1 MYRLLIITLLKIC
14 KRFVK
19 MIPFPKVRK
28 AIKQRVKDMLK
39 YANLPKRKDFSKIT
53 SKVMMEKETLQYI
66 IKNKCSV
73 SRYGD
78 GEIGFL
84 LFDNFKHFFQ
94 PNNKE
99 LQNKLKFILKNPID
113 SCLIC
118 LPKWMFHPSDVQWY
132 KNCQSMYFFSFRKY
146 ILDKYNYGS
155 ANIFTSESFDQGNYD
170 EIIKIWKDK
179 PIVIITCKNSAF
191 IEDDR
196 LFRKDQIIKVIETKA
211 VDAFSDYDNIMNQIV
226 NDENITKD
234 CIIVASLGLTATVL
248 AYDLSKLG
256 YRCID
261 IGNITNAYKYF
272 MKEMPAA
279 DDLRLS
285 GDFVDGVTDIK
296 KFIKNNN

>member
-1 MYRLLIITLLKIC
+1 MYRFIIIMLLKIC
-14 KRFVK
+14 KTFAK
-19 MIPFPKVRK
+19 LIPFSKLRK
-28 AIKQRVKDMLK
+28 PIKKKINNMLK
-39 YANLPKRKDFSKIT
+39 YANLPKYKDFSKIK
-53 SKVMMEKETLQYI
+53 SKVLLEKETLQYI
-66 IKNKCSV
+66 VENKCSV

-84 LFDNFKHFFQ
+84 LFDKFKHFFQ

-99 LQNKLKFILKNPID
+99 LQSKLKFILKNPVD
-113 SCLIC
+113 NCLIC
-118 LPKWMFHPSDVQWY
+118 LPKWMFYPSDVQWY
-132 KNCQSMYFFSFRKY
+132 KNCQSMYFFAFRKY
-146 ILDKYNYGS
+146 ILDNYNYGA

-170 EIIKIWKDK
+170 KIIEIWKDK
-179 PIVIITCKNSAF
+179 PIVIITGKNSAF

-196 LFRKDQIIKVIETKA
+196 LFRKDKIVKIIETKA
-211 VDAFSDYDNIMNQIV
+211 VDAFSDYDNIINQV
-226 NDENITKD
+226 VTDKNITKD

-248 AYDLSKLG
+248 AYDLSKIG

-279 DDLRLS
+279 DDLRIT

-296 KFIKNNN
+296 KFIKKE